1 MKVTTGSAR
10 GKILLAP
17 QGMHT
22 RPITDKIKQAIFSS
36 IQFKVPNSQ
45 FLDLFAGSGSM
56 SCEALSRGAKHAI
69 LVDND
74 NEAIKIINQNLTNCH
89 FDKNSFQVY
98 QNDVFNVINNLANKQ
113 QFDIIYLDPPFT
125 VESIFIPVMQAV
137 DQANLLKDNGV
148 LMIRSH
154 VDKKL
159 PEQFT
164 NLIKTKE
171 KKYGISMVHY
181 YKTII

>member
-10 GKILLAP
+10 GKTLLAP
-17 QGMHT
+17 EGLHT

-36 IQFKVPNSQ
+36 IQFKVANSD

-56 SCEALSRGAKHAI
+56 SCEALSRSAKHATI
-69 LVDND
+69 VDND
-74 NEAIKIINQNLTNCH
+74 NEAIKIINQNLANCH
-89 FDKNSFQVY
+89 FDKSTYHVY
-98 QNDVFNVINNLANKQ
+98 KDDVFNVINQLTNNS

-125 VESIFIPVMQAV
+125 VESIFIPVMEAI
-137 DQANLLKDNGV
+137 DSANILRQNGV
-148 LMIRSH
+148 LIIRSH

-159 PEQFT
+159 PLEF
-164 NLIKTKE
+164 NHLIKTKE

-181 YKTII
+181 YINK